1 MWIFLANQLCLAC
14 NDFNLLFILL
24 VWKCFR
30 CILNFLFILL
40 VFWWYWFWGSL
51 LNLVLW
57 KILVWLVFGVVTL
70 HNLFSSAIWYCQFF
84 LLVLE
89 IFMFSLLFWG
99 YILSFVCFYTLL
111 SIVSYFYFRKLTW
124 FENVDSQISW
134 YLTWIWVFVVDTR
147 HC

>member
-1 MWIFLANQLCLAC
+1 M
-14 NDFNLLFILL
+14 L

-40 VFWWYWFWGSL
+40 VFWWYWFWASL

-57 KILVWLVFGVVTL
+57 KILVWLVFGAVTL
-70 HNLFSSAIWYCQFF
+70 HNLFSSAIWYCQVF

-99 YILSFVCFYTLL
+99 YILSFLCFYTLL

-134 YLTWIWVFVVDTR
+134 YLTWIWVFVVTCW
-147 HC
+147 H